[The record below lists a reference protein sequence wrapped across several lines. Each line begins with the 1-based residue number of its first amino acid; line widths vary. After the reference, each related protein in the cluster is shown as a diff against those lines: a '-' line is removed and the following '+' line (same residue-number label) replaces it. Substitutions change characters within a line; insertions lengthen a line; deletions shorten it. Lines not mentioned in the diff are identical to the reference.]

1 MADALSVELVLLAP
15 DPIGEAGIALRHAA
29 QLAELLNGDEGLP
42 PGIRRKEERPPET
55 AESVLSAAR
64 KWCLERNASFYGI
77 VLDGRLVIG
86 SISLSH
92 VDPWNRTGRTGY
104 FLGSR
109 YQNRGYGTLA
119 LARLLGLAR
128 DQGLEAVSGTALASE
143 PASRR
148 IWEKS
153 GFPLRFVG
161 DEVTA
166 VLDRGAA

>member
-1 MADALSVELVLLAP
+1 MMADPPALELIRLAP
-15 DPIGEAGIALRHAA
+15 DPIGEPETALRHAA
-29 QLAELLNGDEGLP
+29 QLAELLNGDEQLP

-55 AESVLSAAR
+55 AEGVLSAAR

-86 SISLSH
+86 SISLSY
-92 VDPWNRTGRTGY
+92 VDPRKRTGRTGY

-109 YQNRGYGTLA
+109 FQNQGYGTLA
-119 LARLLGLAR
+119 LAGLLVLAR
-128 DQGLEAVSGTALASE
+128 DQGLEAVSGTVPESE

-153 GFPLRFVG
+153 GFPLRILG
-161 DEVTA
+161 NEVTG
-166 VLDRGAA
+166 VLG